1 MEKNINIGTEFYK
14 NLERLGFYEN
24 DDALFLINS
33 NQKTPPDVELFL
45 NNARE
50 FGVSAIYFRK
60 QLSGSYQPQ
69 VYLYDFT
76 DKDFNA
82 KTEIQI
88 TDIHRKIWSNGE
100 IPIACF
106 FFKTEIKIIDCTN
119 HITNDYKPSYLI
131 ESLKITGES
140 HSLYNNQFAIKIKS
154 GVFWEEEDVKNKFKF
169 SNNSS
174 YNKLIENIHFIVKIL
189 KEKYKSLP
197 TKFINKLI
205 VQSILIKYLEERID
219 TNGNELLSDKYF
231 KQFANS
237 DTFITVL
244 RKGKFVNLLNA
255 LNNPE
260 TGLNGNVFQWSKNEQ
275 NILEN
280 IDLSPLAELL
290 DTQKT
295 TLASKQLELNF
306 PNWRYFEFKYIPVEL
321 ISRLYEEFLG
331 DNKKEKGLYY
341 TPAHLAKLLVDE
353 SLPLTKYKEIHIDT
367 YKVLDPA
374 CGSGIFLV
382 TVFKRLVQIWRL
394 QNNMEFPN
402 ISVLQNILRNI
413 YGVDYEEQAIEL
425 ASFSLSLALCN
436 ELQPIDIINKLK
448 FDDLRKSGNLI
459 CSDFFESEKKLG
471 NTKFDLIIGNPPFKR
486 GAIKNYS
493 NLWEYKNNKV
503 KIPQGQIA
511 LKFLSESIPY
521 LKEKGLL
528 CLIIKSSGLLYN
540 STSTEYKKVLFSNF
554 NVVQIFDFTALARNK
569 SLWDA
574 SDMATNGKKKA
585 PVEPDASTIFLKNE
599 KPYLNQNIL
608 HLTFRRTKA
617 TKERIIFEVDD
628 YDLHFVDR
636 ITAINNNYIWK
647 NNLVGGGRIV
657 NTIKKLSSLSTL
669 EDFIESSIGDSN
681 KKDHIFCNEGIGGGK
696 SIPTKAFSNNKLN
709 YSFLDNEKYN
719 QSFKN
724 KKDKTVFSIP
734 NILINENI
742 DLPFTYNTKRFPF
755 SNLTV
760 GIYSQNDKLLKNIHQ
775 YFKEN
780 HSILKF
786 HIISTSGKMLVYKN
800 TAFKKEDI
808 LNLPYAEN
816 RKIQLSDFDN
826 NIISDVN
833 IYMQDFLRHGE
844 RSIAVKPIPVG
855 KYEPILSNYGQEF
868 SKVLNLIYE
877 DNNRKFRLSDIVK
890 LKSSYIA
897 AIFKYDSKKDKP
909 TFHSDN
915 SMLNLKELSDYEIS
929 KQLTV
934 NRIIKLYPDKDT
946 IVFIKPN
953 QYRYWLSLI
962 AYRDADKCFSDLSK
976 LGY

>member
-1 MEKNINIGTEFYK
+1 MENIKKIGTEFYK
-14 NLERLGFYEN
+14 NLEKLGFYEN

-33 NQKTPPDVELFL
+33 NQKKPPEVELYL
-45 NNARE
+45 NNAKE

-60 QLSGSYQPQ
+60 QLNGSYQPQ

-76 DKDFNA
+76 EKDFNA
-82 KTEIQI
+82 KTETILTNIQ
-88 TDIHRKIWSNGE
+88 KNIWSNGE

-106 FFKTEIKIIDCTN
+106 FFKTEIKIIDCTT
-119 HITNDYKPSYLI
+119 HITDDYKPTYLI
-131 ESLKITGES
+131 KSLKITEKS
-140 HSLYNNQFAIKIKS
+140 HRLYNNQFAIKIKS
-154 GVFWEEEDVKNKFKF
+154 GVFWEEKEVKNKFKF

-174 YNKLIENIHFIVKIL
+174 YNKLIENINSIVKIL
-189 KEKYKSLP
+189 KEKYNKLP
-197 TKFINKLI
+197 IRFINKLI

-219 TNGNELLSDKYF
+219 TNGYKLLSDKYF

-237 DTFITVL
+237 DTFIDVL
-244 RKGKFVNLLNA
+244 KNGKLVELLNA
-255 LNNPE
+255 LNDPK
-260 TGLNGNVFQWSKNEQ
+260 TGLNGNVFQWTKDEQ
-275 NILEN
+275 NLLGN

-290 DTQKT
+290 DTKKT
-295 TLASKQLELNF
+295 TIASKQLELDF

-353 SLPLTKYKEIHIDT
+353 SLPLARYKEINIDT
-367 YKVLDPA
+367 YKILDPA

-394 QNNMEFPN
+394 QNNMEFPD
-402 ISVLQNILRNI
+402 ISLLQGILRNI
-413 YGVDYEEQAIEL
+413 YGVDYEKQAIEL

-448 FDDLRKSGNLI
+448 FDDLRKNGNLI
-459 CSDFFESEKKLG
+459 YSDFFEIGSKLKDI
-471 NTKFDLIIGNPPFKR
+471 KFDLIIGNPPFNR
-486 GAIKNYS
+486 GAINNYTKF
-493 NLWEYKNNKV
+493 WEYKDIKV

-511 LKFLSESIPY
+511 LKFLSESILY
-521 LKEKGLL
+521 LKKKGLL

-540 STSTEYKKVLFSNF
+540 STSSEYKKVLFSNY

-574 SDMATNGKKKA
+574 SVKTTNDKKKTS
-585 PVEPDASTIFLKNE
+585 VEPDASAIFLKNE
-599 KPYLNQNIL
+599 NPDINQNIL

-636 ITAINNNYIWK
+636 ITAIENNNIWK

-657 NTIKKLSSLSTL
+657 NTINKLSSITKLK
-669 EDFIESSIGDSN
+669 DFIGFSLKNPNEKN
-681 KKDHIFCNEGIGGGK
+681 HIFCNEGIGGGK
-696 SIPTKAFSNNKLN
+696 SIPTKAFLNNKLN
-709 YSFLDNEKYN
+709 FAFLDNEKYLN
-719 QSFKN
+719 SFNN
-724 KKDKTVFSIP
+724 KKWKKIFFTP

-742 DLPFTYNTKRFPF
+742 NLPFTYNNRKFPF

-760 GIYSQNDKLLKNIHQ
+760 GIYSQNNKLLEKIYQ
-775 YFKEN
+775 YLKEN
-780 HSILKF
+780 HSILRF

-808 LNLPYAEN
+808 LNLPYVESG
-816 RKIQLSDFDN
+816 KIQLSEFDY

-844 RSIAVKPIPVG
+844 NSKAVHPIPIG
-855 KYEPILSNYGQEF
+855 KFETMLSNYGQEF
-868 SKVLNLIYE
+868 SKALNLIYE
-877 DNNRKFRLSDIVK
+877 DNSRRFRLSNVVK

-897 AIFKYDSKKDKP
+897 TIFKYDSKKDKP
-909 TFHSDN
+909 VFHSDN
-915 SMLNLKELSDYEIS
+915 SEINIKELSDFEIS

-946 IVFIKPN
+946 VVFIKPN

>member
-189 KEKYKSLP
+189 KKKYKSLP

>member
-1 MEKNINIGTEFYK
+1 MEKIKKTGTEFYK
-14 NLERLGFYEN
+14 NLERLGFYKN

-33 NQKTPPDVELFL
+33 NQKTPPEVELCL
-45 NNARE
+45 NNAQE

-60 QLSGSYQPQ
+60 QLNGSYQPQ

-76 DKDFNA
+76 DKNFNTN
-82 KTEIQI
+82 TEIQL
-88 TDIHRKIWSNGE
+88 TDIHKKIWSNGE
-100 IPIACF
+100 IPITCF
-106 FFKTEIKIIDCTN
+106 FFKTEIKIIDCTT
-119 HITNDYKPSYLI
+119 HITDDYKPSYLI
-131 ESLKITGES
+131 ESLKITEKS

-154 GVFWEEEDVKNKFKF
+154 GVFWEEEEVKNKFKF

-174 YNKLIENIHFIVKIL
+174 YNKLIENINFIVKIL
-189 KEKYKSLP
+189 KAKYSELP

-244 RKGKFVNLLNA
+244 KKGKFVNLLNA

-260 TGLNGNVFQWSKNEQ
+260 TGFNGNVFQWAKDEQ
-275 NILEN
+275 DLLEN

-290 DTQKT
+290 DTKKT

-341 TPAHLAKLLVDE
+341 TPAHLTKLLVDE
-353 SLPLTKYKEIHIDT
+353 SLPLTKYKEINIDT
-367 YKVLDPA
+367 YTVLDPA

-402 ISVLQNILRNI
+402 ISVLQNILQNI

-425 ASFSLSLALCN
+425 ASFSLSLALCH

-448 FDDLRKSGNLI
+448 FDDLRKKGNLI
-459 CSDFFESEKKLG
+459 YSDFFESANKLR
-471 NTKFDLIIGNPPFKR
+471 NTKFDLIIGNPPFR
-486 GAIKNYS
+486 TGAIKNYS
-493 NLWEYKNNKV
+493 PVWEYKGNKV

-521 LKEKGLL
+521 LKKKGLL

-569 SLWDA
+569 SLWDNEADVA
-574 SDMATNGKKKA
+574 S
-585 PVEPDASTIFLKNE
+585 ASIFLKNE
-599 KPYLNQNIL
+599 KPIINNNIL

-617 TKERIIFEVDD
+617 TRERIVFEIDD

-636 ITAINNNYIWK
+636 ITAVENQFIWK
-647 NNLVGGGRIV
+647 NNLLGGGRIKNIV
-657 NTIKKLSSLSTL
+657 SKYANRNFGIYLQETNCIIGEGFKVGSKGYLNP
-669 EDFIESSIGDSN
+669 DFIYEM
-681 KKDHIFCNEGIGGGK
+681 KT
-696 SIPTKAFSNNKLN
+696 IPTKSVYEDRIDLSKL
-709 YSFLDNEKYN
+709 
-719 QSFKN
+719 
-724 KKDKTVFSIP
+724 
-734 NILINENI
+734 ENI
-742 DLPFTYNTKRFPF
+742 DKRIKFEKIPP
-755 SNLTV
+755 
-760 GIYSQNDKLLKNIHQ
+760 KLLFESPNIVIWENIGKNRIPIHLNKTRFSFQ
-775 YFKEN
+775 HKIIGISSPN
-780 HSILKF
+780 NPSILNEIINSFNKF
-786 HIISTSGKMLVYKN
+786 NAFYRFFIFVTSGQLLINKN
-800 TAFKKEDI
+800 TAVLKKDI
-808 LNLPYAEN
+808 VNIPYIDKNSKAN
-816 RKIQLSDFDN
+816 ISIFDS

-833 IYMQDFLRHGE
+833 TYMQDFLRHGE
-844 RSIAVKPIPVG
+844 RSIAVQ
-855 KYEPILSNYGQEF
+855 PILNTKFGSILTNYGKEF

-877 DNNRKFRLSDIVK
+877 DNNRRFRLSDIVK
-890 LKSSYIA
+890 LRSSYIA
-897 AIFKYDSKKDKP
+897 TIFKYDSKEKKP

-915 SMLNLKELSDYEIS
+915 SKLNLKELSDFEIS
-929 KQLTV
+929 KQLTL
-934 NRIIKLYPDKDT
+934 NRIIKLYPNKDT